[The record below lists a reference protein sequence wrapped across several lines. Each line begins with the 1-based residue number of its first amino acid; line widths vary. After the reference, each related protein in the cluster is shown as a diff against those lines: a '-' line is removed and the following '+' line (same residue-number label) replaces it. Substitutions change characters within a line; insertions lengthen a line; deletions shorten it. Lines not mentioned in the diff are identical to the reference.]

1 MNSTSPYP
9 RSRQLAFAGMATE
22 TTIAEVAFLALAE
35 EWACAVAQS
44 PVDRALPREADELA
58 WFAFPWLD
66 PAQALP

>member
-1 MNSTSPYP
+1 
-9 RSRQLAFAGMATE
+9 MATE

-35 EWACAVAQS
+35 EWARAAAQS